1 MLRLASYAHVVMAV
15 AVVLLLARGVVAGCC
30 GKQTLAR
37 PLSLEAAPLIAR
49 SCASAVPTRSRPRRD
64 RSRSSILP
72 TLHCCLP
79 CTTACTIEHTR
90 KNVGRATVTCHLS
103 GANGRRTQMLI
114 PFLIESKARG
124 SRQGRLHGALLHLKQ
139 LLSHQTSK
147 LTRQALP

>member
-1 MLRLASYAHVVMAV
+1 MLRSASYAHVAVAV
-15 AVVLLLARGVVAGCC
+15 AVVLLSARGVVAGCC

-37 PLSLEAAPLIAR
+37 PLSLEAAPFIAR
-49 SCASAVPTRSRPRRD
+49 SCASAVPTRSRPRNAAKPGA
-64 RSRSSILP
+64 IPP
-72 TLHCCLP
+72 TLHCRLP

-90 KNVGRATVTCHLS
+90 KNVGRTTVTCHRS

-147 LTRQALP
+147 LTRQTLL